1 MPEQQ
6 NIEYKLSWH
15 DDYLKWIAG
24 FANANGGTI
33 YIGKD
38 DNGNVTGVGDYK
50 ELLDSIPNKV
60 RNLLGIIV
68 DVNLI
73 DEKGLKYIEI
83 LTPAYTVPISLRGR
97 YYYRSGS
104 TKQEFTG
111 VSLQQFLLKKIGVSW
126 EQRIIHEATIN
137 DIDEMAIKSF
147 LQKALAKQRI
157 SGNAEFADPFI
168 FLKNLQLVNENGE
181 FSLAALLLFGKKP
194 KKFAPSA
201 YFKIGRFGKSDSD
214 LRFQDIVEGNILEMA
229 DKVLDILDAKY
240 LTRPISYKGLQ
251 RIEGLEYPEKALRE
265 AIVNAIIHKDY
276 AGTTIFLSV
285 YDDKLMLWNP
295 GKLPESLTIEK
306 IKGKHNSEPRNRL
319 IADVFFMA
327 GYIEAWGRGMNVI
340 MEGCKEYGMPEPIIN
355 EEQGGL
361 SVVFLK
367 DIYSEDYL
375 KTLGLNERQIKAV
388 LYVKENGEITN
399 AQYKAINNLGRTAS
413 TEDLQMLVSK
423 YILTKLGK
431 AGRGI
436 KYILSNKS

>member
-1 MPEQQ
+1 
-6 NIEYKLSWH
+6 
-15 DDYLKWIAG
+15 
-24 FANANGGTI
+24 
-33 YIGKD
+33 
-38 DNGNVTGVGDYK
+38 
-50 ELLDSIPNKV
+50 
-60 RNLLGIIV
+60 
-68 DVNLI
+68 
-73 DEKGLKYIEI
+73 
-83 LTPAYTVPISLRGR
+83 
-97 YYYRSGS
+97 
-104 TKQEFTG
+104 
-111 VSLQQFLLKKIGVSW
+111 
-126 EQRIIHEATIN
+126 
-137 DIDEMAIKSF
+137 MAIKSF